1 MTVRKKSDILC
12 ELLIRVL
19 LAEPASLGN
28 TVSPSDRNGAVG
40 RAVSAGGCGRTSR
53 SVKLDAIC
61 SVIVPFDR
69 FVIKCEMLLC
79 CDVDDAEGDDE
90 DDEDKGV
97 EVVAV
102 AVNGAAVEC
111 EDAILTT
118 VGIAVIDNGGGP
130 LVDMASDTAV
140 VAAAAGVDVEVD

>member
-19 LAEPASLGN
+19 LAEPASLGK

-40 RAVSAGGCGRTSR
+40 RAVNAGGCGRTSR

-79 CDVDDAEGDDE
+79 CDVDDAEGDD
-90 DDEDKGV
+90 DDDDDKGV
-97 EVVAV
+97 VIVVVVVAV
-102 AVNGAAVEC
+102 DGVEC
-111 EDAILTT
+111 DDATLTT
-118 VGIAVIDNGGGP
+118 VGIVVIDNGGGP
-130 LVDMASDTAV
+130 LVDMAGDTAV